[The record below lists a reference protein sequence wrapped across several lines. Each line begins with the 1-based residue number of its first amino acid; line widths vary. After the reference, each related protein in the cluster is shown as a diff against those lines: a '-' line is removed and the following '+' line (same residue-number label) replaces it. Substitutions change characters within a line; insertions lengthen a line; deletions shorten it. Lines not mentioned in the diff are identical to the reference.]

1 MIDIVDAFH
10 YLIGIIIVVFLLW
23 CLIKVHNY
31 FSKDNIVFSMSQIT
45 NTNTNT
51 NTIK

>member
-23 CLIKVHNY
+23 GLIQVHNY
-31 FSKDNIVFSMSQIT
+31 FSKDNDISFSTMTDIIT
-45 NTNTNT
+45 HP
-51 NTIK
+51 